1 MDLGQLSYVGP
12 SLDDV
17 EILPRL
23 PAAYVR
29 FLASRNGFVAFG
41 GGLHVRGAVL
51 DPEWHSIRAALDG
64 PSALHVLF
72 GALTPADIPFAQDA
86 LGDQFVLRDGL
97 VYHLHRSVWALSGA
111 DVRPLLLRRRA
122 GRPQLKRDPLGGGPH
137 SP

>member
-1 MDLGQLSYVGP
+1 MSVGQRYYVGP

-29 FLASRNGFVAFG
+29 SLASRNGFVAFG

-51 DPEWHSIRAALDG
+51 DPEWHSIRAALEG

-72 GALTPADIPFAQDA
+72 DALTPDDIPFAHDA
-86 LGDQFVLRDGL
+86 CVESIVLIAVL
-97 VYHLHRSVWALSGA
+97 YY
-111 DVRPLLLRRRA
+111 
-122 GRPQLKRDPLGGGPH
+122 
-137 SP
+137 